1 MRAANQRLGNC
12 SIFDFVGN
20 SSSKPGASTPTM
32 VGAGPKAAD
41 TGRDLPITDR
51 SPPKRRWKYSLLRI
65 AIVGCGGGAGGAPPA
80 GGGGWGGVA
89 GPSDS
94 SKYPS
99 PPIGPPIIFKKIS

>member
-20 SSSKPGASTPTM
+20 SSSKPGASTPTI

-41 TGRDLPITDR
+41 TGRVLPITDR

-65 AIVGCGGGAGGAPPA
+65 AIVGCGGGAAAGTPA
-80 GGGGWGGVA
+80 GGA
-89 GPSDS
+89 GCACRARPSEFS
-94 SKYPS
+94 QVLA
-99 PPIGPPIIFKKIS
+99 

>member
-12 SIFDFVGN
+12 STFACGGN

-41 TGRDLPITDR
+41 TGRGLPIIDR

-65 AIVGCGGGAGGAPPA
+65 AIVGCGGGAAPAAGAGEVLGVGWVGWA
-80 GGGGWGGVA
+80 GWGVWA
-89 GPSDS
+89 VPSES
-94 SKYPS
+94 
-99 PPIGPPIIFKKIS
+99 